1 MVLHGNNHKSL
12 HTKYSMIVIY
22 STERENLT
30 EKTAA
35 TKLAELT
42 KVWVKT
48 KLIISSQWS
57 DMEITTYLFTLSTVW

>member
-1 MVLHGNNHKSL
+1 
-12 HTKYSMIVIY
+12 MIVIY
-22 STERENLT
+22 STKRENLT

-35 TKLAELT
+35 IKLAELA